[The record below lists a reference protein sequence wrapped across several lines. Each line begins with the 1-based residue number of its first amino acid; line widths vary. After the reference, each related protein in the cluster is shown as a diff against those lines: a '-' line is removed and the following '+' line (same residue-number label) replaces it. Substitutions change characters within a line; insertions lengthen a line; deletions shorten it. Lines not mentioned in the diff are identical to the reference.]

1 MSAQDFAGRI
11 DELRRLQA
19 WVDTGEDIAEAAV
32 AMLSDAALSRS
43 EAYLIMGAVGQM
55 LKDAA
60 QYGDSSIQQLAE
72 AAGLHASSVYNA
84 IKVLDAFGLS
94 QAAELIF
101 DTSLKWCHL
110 VRLARFPEE
119 TRALMTARAVEE
131 GWTVKQIEAML
142 ASGGE
147 IKAPTLIKNVEAKI
161 IEVDRQGRVVLH
173 LHPDDVMGIINAT
186 GASVS
191 LTLKP
196 SERAVKAS
204 IFVEKAL

>member
-43 EAYLIMGAVGQM
+43 EAYLIIGAVGQM
-55 LKDAA
+55 LKDSAS
-60 QYGDSSIQQLAE
+60 YGDTSIQQLAE
-72 AAGLHASSVYNA
+72 GAGLHASSVYNA
-84 IKVLDAFGLS
+84 IKVIDAFGLS

-110 VRLARFPEE
+110 VRLARFGDDV
-119 TRALMTARAVEE
+119 RAEMTARAAAEC
-131 GWTVKQIEAML
+131 WTVKQIEAVL

-147 IKAPTLIKNVEAKI
+147 IQAPALIKNVSAKI
-161 IEVDRQGRVVLH
+161 IAVDNGGRVVLH
-173 LHPDDVMGIINAT
+173 LHPDDALAIINAI
-186 GASVS
+186 GAPVSV
-191 LTLKP
+191 TLK
-196 SERAVKAS
+196 KAGQRQNS
-204 IFVEKAL
+204 VFVL